1 MGNFTK
7 VGIKFDNIGTVKPL
21 NINFASNIEQFFADI
36 PIKAN
41 QLTGGYFG
49 VIVSTAMFFVLFYFF
64 ADQSEYSNF
73 RYSNVRSVGMAACVV
88 SMLGMMFLIFGFFTE
103 MYHIVIFMVI
113 AMICTI
119 WVKIEE

>member
-1 MGNFTK
+1 MANFTE
-7 VGIKFDNIGTVKPL
+7 VGVNFDNIGTPKPL
-21 NINFASNIEQFFADI
+21 DINFASSIEQFFSEI

-49 VIVSTAMFFVLFYFF
+49 AIVSTAMFFVLFYFF
-64 ADQSEYSNF
+64 ADQSEYANF
-73 RYSNVRSVGMAACVV
+73 RYSNVRAVGMAACIV
-88 SMLGMMFLIFGFFTE
+88 SMLGMMFLVFGFFTE
-103 MYHIVIFMVI
+103 LYHIVVFMII